1 MGVEANEERAQ
12 KIYDKAL
19 KIEQQ
24 FGDVL
29 TGERTKFLWLFSLI
43 KRFYSFILA
52 VVNEDSLN
60 NVYDRICEIIDG
72 EQSCDHVWVPA
83 KEKL

>member
-1 MGVEANEERAQ
+1 MGEEANEERAQ
-12 KIYDKAL
+12 QIYEKST

-29 TGERTKFLWLFSLI
+29 TSKDSWWGRVACSVSFLSSGIVEEESL
-43 KRFYSFILA
+43 SDA
-52 VVNEDSLN
+52 
-60 NVYDRICEIIDG
+60 YDQICEIIDR
-72 EQSCDHVWVPA
+72 EQAVDMVWVPT